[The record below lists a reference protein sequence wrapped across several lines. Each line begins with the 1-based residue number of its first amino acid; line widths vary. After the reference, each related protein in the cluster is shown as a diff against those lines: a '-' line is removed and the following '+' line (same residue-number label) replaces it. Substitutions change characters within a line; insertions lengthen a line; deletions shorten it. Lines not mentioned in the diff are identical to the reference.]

1 MSGSRPGRAGPAAAG
16 CTVAVSGNWGD
27 ETRWEGV
34 VAEFADRLPAG
45 FTGAGAFLALSAA
58 HALRYPR

>member
-1 MSGSRPGRAGPAAAG
+1 M
-16 CTVAVSGNWGD
+16 AVSGNWGD